1 MEAGFREIDSPP
13 IFAVA
18 RLEAMNA
25 IEPGSAR
32 VCSIGVLVGKRSRMA
47 TGIPFLTIHHAGMTA
62 NTCIEIDNE
71 AEAFFAA
78 LLGK

>member
-1 MEAGFREIDSPP
+1 
-13 IFAVA
+13 
-18 RLEAMNA
+18 
-25 IEPGSAR
+25 
-32 VCSIGVLVGKRSRMA
+32 MA

-62 NTCIEIDNE
+62 NACVEIDNE

>member
-13 IFAVA
+13 IVAVA

-32 VCSIGVLVGKRSRMA
+32 VRTIGVLVGQRSRMA

-62 NTCIEIDNE
+62 NACVEIDNE